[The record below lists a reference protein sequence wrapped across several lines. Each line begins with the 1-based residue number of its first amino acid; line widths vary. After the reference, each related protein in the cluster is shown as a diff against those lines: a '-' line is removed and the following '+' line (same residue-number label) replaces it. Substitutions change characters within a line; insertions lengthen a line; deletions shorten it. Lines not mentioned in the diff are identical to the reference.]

1 MLVQDSAY
9 VEALLS
15 TSECIFSKCVIPIAR
30 LSSSPVSTFTVYDIV
45 DMKGDCNCERAIE
58 SPVKMHACS
67 H

>member
-15 TSECIFSKCVIPIAR
+15 TSECIFSRCVIPIAR
-30 LSSSPVSTFTVYDIV
+30 LSSSHVPTFAVY
-45 DMKGDCNCERAIE
+45 DMKGDCNCERAME
-58 SPVKMHACS
+58 SPLKMHACS